1 MEKEKQFTDHEIVWK
16 QLEKLNSKLMAIRQS
31 NQFKVH
37 WLGGSIEDNNTEVLS
52 EHIQKAKE
60 ELVKASKA
68 LSYASHHIA
77 MDMAEIEKRKFDTMI
92 SRVR

>member
-16 QLEKLNSKLMAIRQS
+16 QLEKINSKLMAIRQS

-37 WLGGSIEDNNTEVLS
+37 WLGGEDNNTEVLS

-60 ELVKASKA
+60 ELVKALIA

-92 SRVR
+92 SKVR

>member
-31 NQFKVH
+31 NQFKAH

-68 LSYASHHIA
+68 LSYASHYIA
-77 MDMAEIEKRKFDTMI
+77 MDMAEIEKRKFDMMI
-92 SRVR
+92 SRVS